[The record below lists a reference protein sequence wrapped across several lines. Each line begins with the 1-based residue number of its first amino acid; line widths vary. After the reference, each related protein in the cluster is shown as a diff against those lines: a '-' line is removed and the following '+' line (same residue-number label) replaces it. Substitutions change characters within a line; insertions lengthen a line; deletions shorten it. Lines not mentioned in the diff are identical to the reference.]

1 MLPAELPVCGVSLA
15 QALLVGG
22 CSRAATLEAEYLP
35 AMIDMIPRIH
45 ATTILAVRR
54 NGKVAIGGDGQV
66 TVGETVMK
74 ANAQKVRAI
83 RGGKNLAGFA
93 GAAADAMTLVEKF
106 EEKLERYPGNMPRAA
121 VELAKDWRS
130 DRVLRR
136 LEALLIVADKD
147 NGFIISGTGEL
158 IEPDDGILAIG
169 SGGAYALAAAR
180 ALAASTDLQPAQIVE
195 RGLRIAGEICVYTN
209 TNVTVLEAS

>member
-1 MLPAELPVCGVSLA
+1 M
-15 QALLVGG
+15 
-22 CSRAATLEAEYLP
+22 R
-35 AMIDMIPRIH
+35 

-54 NGKVAIGGDGQV
+54 NGKVALGGDGQV
-66 TVGETVMK
+66 TVGDTVMK
-74 ANAQKVRAI
+74 SNAQKVRAI
-83 RGGKNLAGFA
+83 RGGTILAGFA
-93 GAAADAMTLVEKF
+93 GAAADAMTLFEKF

-136 LEALLIVADKD
+136 LEALLVVADREH
-147 NGFIISGTGEL
+147 GFLISGTGEL

-180 ALAASTDLQPAQIVE
+180 ALVANTDLAPSQVVE

-209 TNVTVLEAS
+209 TNITVLEA

>member
-1 MLPAELPVCGVSLA
+1 MSELP
-15 QALLVGG
+15 
-22 CSRAATLEAEYLP
+22 
-35 AMIDMIPRIH
+35 RIR

-54 NGKVAIGGDGQV
+54 NGQVALGGDGQV

-74 ANAQKVRAI
+74 SKANKVRAI
-83 RGGKNLAGFA
+83 GDGKLLAGFA
-93 GAAADAMTLVEKF
+93 GSAADALTLFEKF
-106 EEKLERYPGNMPRAA
+106 EEKLERYPGNVPRAA

-136 LEALLIVADKD
+136 LDALLAVSDREHS
-147 NGFIISGTGEL
+147 FVISGNGEL

-180 ALAASTDLQPAQIVE
+180 ALVANTDLPPNEVVRRAL
-195 RGLRIAGEICVYTN
+195 GIAGEICVYTN
-209 TNVTVLEAS
+209 TNIVVLEPTA